1 LRFKRAMK
9 NSCQLFT
16 SISKFIRCSIFLGLL
31 CAIPGIAQQ
40 GAVPDRYGS
49 AEPVKSRADRAADDL
64 VSLSPDKIISLLRA
78 ESGLFLQVKKAL
90 VRKAFEQGRLLDPQD
105 LTDDAVFSLIRE
117 DENVRVLVTREI
129 EDRSYVRAKPTRE
142 ELARGLVSEPLRGQA
157 KTAPAGS
164 DQTKLTQEEV
174 YWAEHEGGEE
184 RYPERYQSP
193 QNPQQAPAAPPSYNV
208 PEQPGDQSPFGPNPE
223 EILPQEPGVG
233 DRRRQLE
240 RTQAPLQGDYP
251 DVLQAGSMGM
261 PSISP
266 DGLPQLLST
275 SNSQQSMSSA
285 MRGMGQSGAGASIPE
300 ERSLMPSD
308 QWPDQSALSGRD
320 QYPEQASNQTLPQ
333 SVNRQPR
340 LLPHRPQ
347 QPALR
352 HTPNPYADVPSLYDL
367 YSQYSARPAILQRFG
382 SEIFHNGT
390 GNLERLPMDMPVGP
404 EYVLGPGDGLTIQLW
419 GGVSQRL
426 VRVVDRQGRV
436 ALPET
441 GALEV
446 AGKSLGEVQH
456 LVQTALQTEFRDV
469 QADVSLSRLH
479 SVRIFVVGDVERPG
493 AYDVSSLSTPLNAV
507 FMAGGPTS
515 AGSLRIIEHRR
526 GTQLLQTTDVY
537 DLLLHGVRSD
547 LKGLQAG
554 DTVRVPPL
562 GAEVTIEG
570 MVRRPAIY
578 ELDGEKNLTQVL
590 ELAGGV
596 LQSGTLRHVDV
607 ERTEAHQSR
616 SMLRL
621 DIPEDNNKDAVTQ
634 ALNSFFIQD
643 GDKVKITPI
652 LPYADKTVYLEGH
665 VFRPGKFAYQDG
677 MKVTDIIHSYN
688 ELLPEPYKRH
698 AEIIR
703 LNAPDYTPQVLAFNL
718 ENALAGK
725 DQDLVLKPFDT
736 IRVFGRFDF
745 EDQPVVT
752 VAGEVRDP
760 GDHVTNGVT
769 YLRDAVYLAGG
780 ATIDAQLS
788 DAQVFRKTDDGKL
801 EVLSVNLSK
810 ALSGDPKDNILLQ
823 PSDRLFIH
831 KDISRSDPPTVL
843 AEGEVARPGK
853 YPLGDNMTAAELVRL
868 AGGLKRGAYT
878 QEADLTR
885 YDILQGTQISSE
897 VIPVPIAKAMA
908 NEPDAD
914 VRLHNG
920 DVLTIRQVAGWND
933 LEATIAVQ
941 GEVVHPGTYGILEGE
956 RLSSVIARAGGFRPD
971 AYPYGSI
978 FQRVQVLELEKK
990 NRAQLISEM
999 QDQGLSLRQVS
1010 DSDAD
1015 QRASKEATLQQ
1026 WQTTLDQLRNIP
1038 PAGRLVLHISA
1049 NTQRWVNTSSDIQL
1063 RAGDSIFIPKRPNA
1077 VMVDGS
1083 VYNPTAVTFK
1093 PGKDAGWYLQQA
1105 GGPTTMANKK
1115 AIFVVRADGSVVG
1128 GSGGIFSGGVEKA
1141 ALQPGDLVMVP
1152 QKAFTTN
1159 RRLEST
1165 VQVAQI
1171 ATAIGIAIQV
1181 ARSF

>member
-1 LRFKRAMK
+1 MKTFYNRFA
-9 NSCQLFT
+9 L
-16 SISKFIRCSIFLGLL
+16 IGKFISCSILLGMLG
-31 CAIPGIAQQ
+31 AIPCVSQQ
-40 GAVPDRYGS
+40 GTLSDRYAT
-49 AEPVKSRADRAADDL
+49 AEPVKTRADRAADDL
-64 VSLSPDKIISLLRA
+64 VSLSPDKIISLLRS

-90 VRKAFEQGRLLDPQD
+90 VRKAYEQGRLLDPQD

-142 ELARGLVSEPLRGQA
+142 ELARGLVSEPLRGQPNKA
-157 KTAPAGS
+157 APSGE
-164 DQTKLTQEEV
+164 QTKPAPTQEEA
-174 YWAEHEGGEE
+174 YWAEHEGREE
-184 RYPERYQSP
+184 QYPERYQYP
-193 QNPQQAPAAPPSYNV
+193 QNLQQTPGSQPSYNL
-208 PEQPGDQSPFGPNPE
+208 PQQPRGQNPLAPNPE
-223 EILPQEPGVG
+223 EPLPQEPGVG

-240 RTQAPLQGDYP
+240 RTQAPLQQGDYP
-251 DVLQAGSMGM
+251 DSLQAGSNAM
-261 PSISP
+261 PSIAP
-266 DGLPQLLST
+266 EDLPQLLST

-285 MRGMGQSGAGASIPE
+285 GRGMGQSGAGSPIPDDRSI
-300 ERSLMPSD
+300 MPSGV
-308 QWPDQSALSGRD
+308 WPDQSNNSRD
-320 QYPEQASNQTLPQ
+320 QYAEQARNETIPQ
-333 SVNRQPR
+333 WMTRQPR
-340 LLPHRPQ
+340 LLVHRPQ

-367 YSQYSARPAILQRFG
+367 YSQYSGRPAVLQRFG
-382 SEIFHNGT
+382 SEIFQTGT

-419 GGVSQRL
+419 GGVSERL

-441 GALEV
+441 GSLEV
-446 AGKSLGEVQH
+446 SGKSLGEVQH

-469 QADVSLSRLH
+469 QADVSLSRLR

-547 LKGLQAG
+547 LQGLQAG

-562 GAEVTIEG
+562 GSEVTVEG

-578 ELDGEKNLTQVL
+578 ELDGEKNLAQVL

-621 DIPEDNNKDAVTQ
+621 DIPEDNNKEAVTK
-634 ALNSFFIQD
+634 ALDDFAIQD

-718 ENALAGK
+718 EDALAGK

-745 EDQPVVT
+745 EDPPVVT

-788 DAQVFRKTDDGKL
+788 DAQVFRKTDDGRM
-801 EVLSVNLSK
+801 EVLSVNLSR

-831 KDISRSDPPTVL
+831 KDLSRSDPPTVL

-868 AGGLKRGAYT
+868 AGGLKRSAYT

-885 YDILQGTQISSE
+885 YEIEHGTKILSE
-897 VIPVPIAKAMA
+897 SIPVPIAKAMA

-914 VRLHNG
+914 VRLRNG

-933 LEATIAVQ
+933 IGATIAVQ

-978 FQRVQVLELEKK
+978 FQRAQVLELEKK

-1010 DSDAD
+1010 DVNAD

-1026 WQTTLDQLRNIP
+1026 WQTTLDQLKNIP

-1049 NTQRWVNTSSDIQL
+1049 NTQHWVNTSSDIQL

-1159 RRLEST
+1159 NRLAST

>member
-1 LRFKRAMK
+1 MF
-9 NSCQLFT
+9 
-16 SISKFIRCSIFLGLL
+16 
-31 CAIPGIAQQ
+31 CAIPGISQQ
-40 GAVPDRYGS
+40 GTLSDRYGS
-49 AEPVKSRADRAADDL
+49 VESVKSRADRAADDL

-142 ELARGLVSEPLRGQA
+142 ELARGLVSEPLRGQS
-157 KTAPAGS
+157 KSAPTG
-164 DQTKLTQEEV
+164 DQAKLTQEEV
-174 YWAEHEGGEE
+174 YWAEHEGGDE

-193 QNPQQAPAAPPSYNV
+193 QTPPPAPAAPPSYNV
-208 PEQPGDQSPFGPNPE
+208 PEQPGEQTPFGPNLE

-251 DVLQAGSMGM
+251 DSLQAGFSAM
-261 PSISP
+261 PTISP
-266 DGLPQLLST
+266 NGLPQLLST
-275 SNSQQSMSSA
+275 SNSQQSMLSA
-285 MRGMGQSGAGASIPE
+285 MGGMGLSGLGGSIPE
-300 ERSLMPSD
+300 ERSLMPSG
-308 QWPDQSALSGRD
+308 QLPDQFATGRD
-320 QYPEQASNQTLPQ
+320 QYPEQASNEMLPQ
-333 SVNRQPR
+333 SMNRQPR

-419 GGVSQRL
+419 GSVSQRL

-515 AGSLRIIEHRR
+515 GGSLRIIEHRR

-621 DIPEDNNKDAVTQ
+621 DIPEDNNKDAVTK
-634 ALNSFFIQD
+634 ALDSFVIQD

-665 VFRPGKFAYQDG
+665 VFSPGKFAYRDG

-718 ENALAGK
+718 EDALAGK

-745 EDQPVVT
+745 EDTPVVT

-760 GDHVTNGVT
+760 GDHITNGVT

-780 ATIDAQLS
+780 ATIDAQLT
-788 DAQVFRKTDDGKL
+788 DAQVFRKTEDGKL

-831 KDISRSDPPTVL
+831 KDLSRSDPPTVL

-878 QEADLTR
+878 EEADLTR
-885 YDILQGTQISSE
+885 YEIQHGIQMLSE
-897 VIPVPIAKAMA
+897 SIPVPIAKAMA

-933 LEATIAVQ
+933 IGATIAVQ
-941 GEVVHPGTYGILEGE
+941 GEVIHPGTYGILEGE
-956 RLSSVIARAGGFRPD
+956 RLSSVIARAGGFRKD
-971 AYPYGSI
+971 AYPYGAI
-978 FQRVQVLELEKK
+978 FQRAQVLELEKK

-1010 DSDAD
+1010 DTDAD
-1015 QRASKEATLQQ
+1015 QKASKEATLQQ
-1026 WQTTLDQLRNIP
+1026 WQTTLDQLKNIP

-1063 RAGDSIFIPKRPNA
+1063 RAGDSIFIPKRPNS

-1159 RRLEST
+1159 RRLETT
-1165 VQVAQI
+1165 VQVASI